1 MAQESSVMESEKIF
15 DSLHSKKRQGNWPAD
30 KSAVS
35 TSSQQVDKGG
45 ISRRTDLHERIP
57 TTPTR
62 LERVGD
68 EGQNVF
74 DNEDSG
80 EDLTNREVIDDE
92 EEDESMEDLAYEV
105 VELIEKSEP

>member
-45 ISRRTDLHERIP
+45 P

-105 VELIEKSEP
+105 VELIEKSEPGFHPLIRAF